1 MQDLSATAYSV
12 LSLLVI
18 ISCACTCEHACTYTC
33 TCIYTCIHV
42 YVASTHRLVV
52 SGGLE
57 VHLVVSD
64 VDTASEGSQEWI
76 QVCDVVG
83 WGHPCRETGRE

>member
-1 MQDLSATAYSV
+1 MM
-12 LSLLVI
+12 
-18 ISCACTCEHACTYTC
+18 H
-33 TCIYTCIHV
+33 IYMHIYMHVHV
-42 YVASTHRLVV
+42 YVHVASTHRLVV

-76 QVCDVVG
+76 KVRDVVG